1 MVKNGTLENYP
12 KATDKTATNP
22 SSWLTKFPADCMIPA
37 ATEKSLHAGN
47 ADDVKVKAIFEGAN
61 GPTTYKA
68 EQIFVKKGIVAAP
81 DMLVNGGGVTCS
93 YFEWLKNLDHV
104 APGRLTKKYQE
115 KSQTR
120 LLDLMGVDYKKEDV
134 EGADELDIVYS
145 GLEEIMVSATKENW
159 ELSLEK
165 NLTFRNACFVNAIG
179 KVHRSMEETGLMI

>member
-68 EQIFVKKGIVAAP
+68 E
-81 DMLVNGGGVTCS
+81 
-93 YFEWLKNLDHV
+93 
-104 APGRLTKKYQE
+104 
-115 KSQTR
+115 
-120 LLDLMGVDYKKEDV
+120 
-134 EGADELDIVYS
+134 
-145 GLEEIMVSATKENW
+145 
-159 ELSLEK
+159 
-165 NLTFRNACFVNAIG
+165 
-179 KVHRSMEETGLMI
+179 